1 MEVVIKLSPAE
12 EVAILQRLVEIMPRY
27 EVEPLERY
35 LTIEEACRVAH
46 VSKSF
51 FYNEI
56 KNQLEVIKLGN
67 KLLVDSSDLIRF
79 LNENKE

>member
-1 MEVVIKLSPAE
+1 MEVLIKLSPAE
-12 EVAILQRLVEIMPRY
+12 EGAILQRLVESMPRY

-35 LTIEEACRVAH
+35 LTVEEACRVAH

>member
-12 EVAILQRLVEIMPRY
+12 EGAILQRLVESMPHY
-27 EVEPLERY
+27 EIEPLERY

-51 FYNEI
+51 FYSEI

>member
-12 EVAILQRLVEIMPRY
+12 EGAILQQLAESMPRY

-56 KNQLEVIKLGN
+56 KNQLDVIKLGN

>member
-12 EVAILQRLVEIMPRY
+12 EGAILQQIAESMPRY

>member
-12 EVAILQRLVEIMPRY
+12 EGAILQQLAESMPRY

-35 LTIEEACRVAH
+35 LTIDEACKVAH

-51 FYNEI
+51 FYEAI

-67 KLLVDSSDLIRF
+67 KVLVDSSDLIKF
-79 LNENKE
+79 MNENKE

>member
-1 MEVVIKLSPAE
+1 MEVVIKLSSAE
-12 EVAILQRLVEIMPRY
+12 EGAILQRLVESMPRY
-27 EVEPLERY
+27 EIEPLERY
-35 LTIEEACRVAH
+35 LTIDEACRVAH